1 MTSTSV
7 DKLALAVALLAL
19 GATFWQAQAQIEH
32 NHVSVEPR
40 ITSYFSNNG
49 NKDQWGIYAFNNGMG
64 NAFVESLDVFV
75 DGKAV
80 ADHPYGKF
88 FSAVTALGL
97 DPLCFLIGGPRP
109 NDAFQVG
116 SEERLIEANP
126 KAPMTCALNKL
137 LLQAYARERVD
148 YELVIKSIYGDRFK
162 YRYSSNSQS
171 AI

>member
-19 GATFWQAQAQIEH
+19 GATFWQAQAQIKH

-64 NAFVESLDVFV
+64 NAFVESVKVYV
-75 DGKAV
+75 DGQPV
-80 ADHPYGKF
+80 PDHQYGQF

-97 DPLCFLIGGPRP
+97 NPLCFLVGGPRP
-109 NDAFQVG
+109 NDAFTVN

-126 KAPMTCALNKL
+126 KAPEVCALNKL
-137 LLQAYARERVD
+137 LLQAYASDRID
-148 YELVIKSIYGDRFK
+148 YELIVKSIYGDRFK
-162 YRYSSNSQS
+162 YRYSKNAQV
-171 AI
+171 AL